1 MSLLEGPRGGGAMEE
16 VELDQGYQFTLADA
30 SRPLVIDSVSRP
42 PLKHFWLFLSLLIFV
57 VLVMAFVVPKDYIVR
72 YSFFKVRLHNEDH
85 NWKYK
90 LRVSGLSVESSHV
103 KIATVVIRRPSPS
116 ARVSSLDFRF
126 RIVRMRDDI
135 VVGREDRKAAG
146 VSVAYHPRHRVS
158 QYVPLATIPV
168 RDSDAME
175 VDMSVDFDNEPTEVF
190 VIEVSTKN
198 PMSVVV
204 RRQVVSCFAVVFLV
218 FFVSLCI
225 KIQARVEQMATL
237 LLTLGMCLSSMSL
250 FSDVRFVHY
259 VECVTIGAFR
269 AFLFYTIAFL
279 ANKHRTAIIHMGLA
293 LMFVCTCIDVM
304 CKMSSWNGVGL
315 LHGHDIL
322 VHLFLAAVVGS
333 TIASMSV
340 FVEERYAFKIYFVLV
355 VVSFVA
361 TLVFNDMPLFA
372 PHLIHVMEMRV
383 AFYGVHVV
391 LLAVLV
397 FCHQG
402 ARGTKGDVSTLNSDL
417 RDEPAK
423 LVL

>member
-1 MSLLEGPRGGGAMEE
+1 MSLLEDQRGGGAMEE

-42 PLKHFWLFLSLLIFV
+42 PLKHFWVFLSLLSFV
-57 VLVMAFVVPKDYIVR
+57 VLVMAFLAPKDYIVR
-72 YSFFKVRLHNEDH
+72 YSFFKVRLYNEDH

-90 LRVSGLSVESSHV
+90 LRVSGLSAESAHV
-103 KIATVVIRRPSPS
+103 KIATVVIRRPSPA

-126 RIVRMRDDI
+126 RIVRMRDEN
-135 VVGREDRKAAG
+135 VVGREDRKSAG
-146 VSVAYHPRHRVS
+146 VLVAYHPRHRVS
-158 QYVPLATIPV
+158 QYTPLATIPV
-168 RDSDAME
+168 RDSDAMV
-175 VDMSVDFDNEPTEVF
+175 VDMSVDFDNEPTEVI

-204 RRQVVSCFAVVFLV
+204 RRQVVSCFAVVFLA

-269 AFLFYTIAFL
+269 AFLFYAIAFL
-279 ANKHRTAIIHMGLA
+279 ANKHRTTIIHLGLA
-293 LMFVCTCIDVM
+293 LMFVCTCIDIM
-304 CKMSSWNGVGL
+304 CKMSASL
-315 LHGHDIL
+315 LRGHDIL
-322 VHLFLAAVVGS
+322 VHLFLAAVIGS

-355 VVSFVA
+355 VMSFVA
-361 TLVFNDMPLFA
+361 TILFNDLPLFA